1 MRTQREIEAKSEAYN
16 GSTRA
21 GAFGKPRLTVRG
33 HHPGKR
39 PVPLARAGGME
50 TKRIRRPKRLSHASA
65 REGRAARAGNAPP
78 EHGQARRPN
87 AKPAP
92 SGKGGAGCQGR
103 QVLRYRSGRITERTE
118 RNAFGRDGPGEAI
131 ETRRPFGSATL
142 DDRNRE
148 AGAARQRP
156 SKGHRGGKLILR
168 DRTRPGDRPQG
179 GLPPDGQPTAR
190 LAAGGYPPGG
200 LPFGDGQRE
209 ASAER

>member
-1 MRTQREIEAKSEAYN
+1 M
-16 GSTRA
+16 RA
-21 GAFGKPRLTVRG
+21 GAFGKPHGSIRG

-50 TKRIRRPKRLSHASA
+50 TKRIRCPKRLVHVSA
-65 REGRAARAGNAPP
+65 WERRAARAGNAPP
-78 EHGQARRPN
+78 EHGRARRPN

-103 QVLRYRSGRITERTE
+103 QVLRRRSGWITKRTE
-118 RNAFGRDGPGEAI
+118 RGAFGRQEPARPSRHDDPSGP
-131 ETRRPFGSATL
+131 STL

-148 AGAARQRP
+148 ADAARQRR

-168 DRTRPGDRPQG
+168 DRPRPGDRPQG
-179 GLPPDGQPTAR
+179 GLPPDGQPTTR